1 MERSSGSIQALL
13 SSLPLYTP
21 LRAKTLE
28 RLARGARQIQL
39 PKAAVLFNAGDA
51 PTGVYTVLNGLVKI
65 AVPTA
70 AEQDK
75 VVTLLGTGRNFGL
88 SAIFADA
95 PHIVSAAAVRETVL
109 VHVRSAQ
116 VLAAMKTDA
125 AFAREIAASLSRR
138 LRELLSEVR
147 SSTAENGT
155 QRTVTFLLSE
165 LPSSAG
171 QGPAIV
177 TLPAKKRIIASRLA
191 LTGEHFSRILHELT
205 SARLICVEGPKV
217 TIQDVG
223 KLRKYAY
230 GDNPSQPAA
239 R

>member
-1 MERSSGSIQALL
+1 MQALL
-13 SSLPLYTP
+13 SSLPLYTS
-21 LRAKTLE
+21 LSAKTLE
-28 RLARGARQIQL
+28 RLARGARQIHA
-39 PKAAVLFNAGDA
+39 PKGGVLFSVGEA
-51 PTGVYTVLNGLVKI
+51 PTGVYTVVEGLVKI

-75 VVTLLGTGRNFGL
+75 VVALLGSGRNFGL

-95 PHIVSAAAVRETVL
+95 PHTVSAAAVRETVL
-109 VHVRSAQ
+109 VHVRKAE
-116 VLAAMKTDA
+116 VLGAMKTDA

-155 QRTVTFLLSE
+155 QRIVTFLLGE
-165 LPSSAG
+165 LPASAD
-171 QGPAIV
+171 QGPAII

-217 TIQDVG
+217 TIQDVS
-223 KLRKYAY
+223 KLRNYAY
-230 GDNPSQPAA
+230 GDRASQPEA

>member
-1 MERSSGSIQALL
+1 MQALL
-13 SSLPLYTP
+13 SSLPLYTS
-21 LRAKTLE
+21 LSTKTLE
-28 RLARGARQIQL
+28 RLARGARQIHV
-39 PKAAVLFNAGDA
+39 PKGGALFSAGEAASGI
-51 PTGVYTVLNGLVKI
+51 YTVVEGLVKI

-75 VVTLLGTGRNFGL
+75 VVTLLGSGRNFGL

-95 PHIVSAAAVRETVL
+95 PHVVSAAAVRETVL
-109 VHVRSAQ
+109 VHVRKAQ

-147 SSTAENGT
+147 SSSAENGT
-155 QRTVTFLLSE
+155 QRTVTFLLGE
-165 LPSSAG
+165 LPASAN
-171 QGPAIV
+171 QGPAII

-223 KLRKYAY
+223 KLRNYAY
-230 GDNPSQPAA
+230 GDGPSQPEF